1 MIAKEPFPLINILA
15 VLPDISILI
24 ILFLGYFVESLA
36 EGVAMSLRA
45 LLGEPCMSLEALPC
59 PDISTVETNLNVI
72 SMQRSVWQ
80 CLAVQDDFNIL
91 KYDIMKET
99 DCHVPALVYKGQ
111 TLKDAGEFGEDYE
124 TNDNDTIDAATK
136 QIGM

>member
-1 MIAKEPFPLINILA
+1 
-15 VLPDISILI
+15 
-24 ILFLGYFVESLA
+24 
-36 EGVAMSLRA
+36 
-45 LLGEPCMSLEALPC
+45 
-59 PDISTVETNLNVI
+59 
-72 SMQRSVWQ
+72 MQRSVWQ

-124 TNDNDTIDAATK
+124 INDNDTIDAATK
-136 QIGM
+136 QLEILKSKYEMSLKRFAIARNTCALAYDEAMMGHACMEDGYG